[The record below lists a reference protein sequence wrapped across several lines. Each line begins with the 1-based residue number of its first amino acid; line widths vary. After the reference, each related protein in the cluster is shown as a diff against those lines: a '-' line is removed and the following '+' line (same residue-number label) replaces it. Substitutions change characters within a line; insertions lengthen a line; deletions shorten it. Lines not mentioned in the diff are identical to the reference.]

1 MPQCRE
7 LVLRLIY
14 VNGIA
19 IIYYRSKI
27 SVYIYTYVRF
37 MTKILNTN
45 FAFKN
50 MHSKINFICIQAPL
64 PPPQK
69 KKRDKRRSKIKQQ
82 HDNKHVLIIANN
94 NSANSKQR
102 RFHPLQRKY
111 NFLIDSQNYRR
122 VIGPKK
128 IGVFPLTCRKKL
140 GSVGRK
146 IFLFFYKFLFN
157 KIRSKIFLWV
167 TFH

>member
-19 IIYYRSKI
+19 IIDYRSKI
-27 SVYIYTYVRF
+27 SVYMYTYVLF

-50 MHSKINFICIQAPL
+50 THSKINFICILAPL
-64 PPPQK
+64 SPTPQK
-69 KKRDKRRSKIKQQ
+69 TRDKRRSKIKQH
-82 HDNKHVLIIANN
+82 HDNKHVLIIANT
-94 NSANSKQR
+94 NSASSKQR

-111 NFLIDSQNYRR
+111 NYLIDSQNYRR
-122 VIGPKK
+122 VIARMSTLRE
-128 IGVFPLTCRKKL
+128 F
-140 GSVGRK
+140 
-146 IFLFFYKFLFN
+146 
-157 KIRSKIFLWV
+157 
-167 TFH
+167 